1 MMLIEFICMALAML
15 SLTAWVYSLKK
26 RIEEQEL
33 HSRALWE
40 TMGRMWEEVRADRKR
55 IEALEE
61 DGSNHDGNTRV

>member
-1 MMLIEFICMALAML
+1 MMLIVYICMTLALL
-15 SLTAWVYSLKK
+15 SLTAWIYNLQK
-26 RIEEQEL
+26 RIKEQEL

-61 DGSNHDGNTRV
+61 DGEHHD